1 MFIFKGQFVPARL
14 ILFWMASFHPYCLCL
29 CGFQKEPKFYLCT
42 VPTQNETLPDSLAAP
57 PPFERQTLVIFK
69 GVFVVIRTEQNSIKW
84 LGGISQEFCIQ
95 ILCLIKKFNLN
106 SIIGLFVHIANKN
119 AKHNVLF
126 PISVPKARWHL
137 YRCLL

>member
-1 MFIFKGQFVPARL
+1 
-14 ILFWMASFHPYCLCL
+14 MASFHPYCLCL

-84 LGGISQEFCIQ
+84 LGDISQEFCIQ
-95 ILCLIKKFNLN
+95 ILCLIKNFNLN
-106 SIIGLFVHIANKN
+106 LNNWSLCT
-119 AKHNVLF
+119 
-126 PISVPKARWHL
+126 
-137 YRCLL
+137 YC